1 MRSAMAVSAAA
12 FLILLTVYSE
22 AVAQRAMSMGQ
33 QAMNTV
39 HGMVK
44 VPSNIGLHDLVRIR
58 LLKLGMTV
66 QEVILRDN
74 TFTFSNVDE
83 GRYTLIAEAPGFET
97 VRQEIDVPTDWP
109 VIELHPRRNAEPRT
123 EAVPVWELRVP
134 QSARRQFEAARTDFT
149 KNDCTSALEH
159 LKKAIRIYAEY
170 GAAHEGMGE
179 CYAQLNQLEAAEVEF
194 KRALEQPH
202 APEVH
207 LLLGKIYFRQGNR
220 SLAARQFDVY
230 ADEKPQLCA
239 NRHTNN
245 SDHC

>member
-1 MRSAMAVSAAA
+1 MRSAMAVTAAA

-22 AVAQRAMSMGQ
+22 AVAQRAM
-33 QAMNTV
+33 NTV

-44 VPSNIGLHDLVRIR
+44 MPSNVGLHDVVRIR

-83 GRYTLIAEAPGFET
+83 GRYTLVAEAPGFET

-109 VIELHPRRNAEPRT
+109 VIEFRPRRNAEARA
-123 EAVPVWELRVP
+123 EAVPVWDLKVP
-134 QSARRQFEAARTDFT
+134 KSARRQFEAARTDFI
-149 KNDCTSALEH
+149 KNDCTSALDH

-179 CYAQLNQLEAAEVEF
+179 CYAQMNKLEAAEVEF
-194 KRALEQPH
+194 KHALEQPH
-202 APEVH
+202 VPEVH

-220 SLAARQFDVY
+220 SLAAHQFDLY

-239 NRHTNN
+239 GRHTNN